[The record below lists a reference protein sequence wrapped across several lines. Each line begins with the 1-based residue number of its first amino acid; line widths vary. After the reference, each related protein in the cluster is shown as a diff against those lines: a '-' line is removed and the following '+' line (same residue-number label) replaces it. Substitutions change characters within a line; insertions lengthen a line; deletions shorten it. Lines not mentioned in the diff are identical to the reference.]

1 MINDYLDTAISI
13 ANASGLDGYGKP
25 TFGPAVAAKC
35 RWQPVSRLKQKPMGD
50 NIVVAVKIYLP
61 DTTVIANNDRVTK
74 DGTNY
79 QVIEVNDRNF
89 VGYGSHKEVLL
100 KYE

>member
-1 MINDYLDTAISI
+1 MINDYLDTDITISS
-13 ANASGLDGYGKP
+13 ASGLDGYGKP
-25 TFGPAVAAKC
+25 TFSAPFAAKC

-50 NIVVAVKIYLP
+50 NIIIAVKMYLGP
-61 DTTVIANNDRVTK
+61 EVNISNNDRVTK
-74 DGTNY
+74 GGTNY

-89 VGYGSHKEVLL
+89 VGYGSHKEILL